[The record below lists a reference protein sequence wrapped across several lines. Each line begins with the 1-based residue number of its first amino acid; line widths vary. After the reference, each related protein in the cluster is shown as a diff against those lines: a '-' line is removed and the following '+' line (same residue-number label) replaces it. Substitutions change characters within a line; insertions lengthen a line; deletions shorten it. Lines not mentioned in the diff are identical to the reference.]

1 MEVQNLTYYLQ
12 QARETAKQE
21 EMEAKE
27 IEPPQTTT
35 TWNRETVPEVMK
47 IVSTKVPQRDLISL
61 LLVSPW
67 LYRTLTS
74 FPPLWMVLDFREMNK
89 AGDRLIA
96 ATSLPRYQ
104 HVKQINL
111 EFAQDIEDKHL
122 EVLQSKCSVS
132 LQKLE
137 SLNLNG
143 CQKISDKGIEAITS
157 TCSKLKVFS
166 IYWNV
171 RYVKTTF
178 RLSFAL
184 QIDPKMQIFSVLWS
198 LTCKLSFRVTD
209 IGIKHLVENCK
220 HIVDL
225 NLSGCKTISD
235 KALQIIAENHQDL
248 ESLNL
253 TRCVKLTDG
262 GLQQILSKCSS
273 QQSLN
278 LYALSSLTDKTYK
291 KISSL
296 PHLKFLDL
304 CGAQNLSDEGLSC
317 IARCK
322 NIVSLNLSWC
332 VRVTDVGVVA
342 IAEGCTSL
350 EFLSLFGIV
359 GVKDRCLEVL
369 SRFCSKT
376 VTTLDVNGC
385 VGIKRRSRDELL
397 QLFPRLRCFKVHS

>member
-1 MEVQNLTYYLQ
+1 MD
-12 QARETAKQE
+12 
-21 EMEAKE
+21 AKE
-27 IEPPQTTT
+27 IEPKQTATT
-35 TWNRETVPEVMK
+35 TWNRETIPKVMK
-47 IVSTKVPQRDLISL
+47 IVSTKLPQRDLVSL

-67 LYRTLTS
+67 LYRTLTC
-74 FPPLWMVLDFREMNK
+74 FPPLWMALDFREMNK

-104 HVKQINL
+104 HVKEINL
-111 EFAQDIEDKHL
+111 EFAQDIEDEHL
-122 EVLQSKCSVS
+122 EVLQSKCFVS

-143 CQKISDKGIEAITS
+143 CQKISDKGIEAIAS

-171 RYVKTTF
+171 R
-178 RLSFAL
+178 
-184 QIDPKMQIFSVLWS
+184 
-198 LTCKLSFRVTD
+198 VTD
-209 IGIKHLVENCK
+209 IGIKHVVENCK
-220 HIVDL
+220 QIVDL
-225 NLSGCKTISD
+225 NFSGCKNISD
-235 KALQIIAENHQDL
+235 KALQLIAENYQEL

-253 TRCVKLTDG
+253 TRCIKLTDG

-273 QQSLN
+273 LQSLN
-278 LYALSSLTDKTYK
+278 LYALSSFTDKAYK

-296 PHLKFLDL
+296 PLLKFLDL

-317 IARCK
+317 IAKCK
-322 NIVSLNLSWC
+322 NIVSLNLTWC

-359 GVKDRCLEVL
+359 GVTDKCLEVL
-369 SRFCSKT
+369 SRFCSNT

-385 VGIKRRSRDELL
+385 IGIKRRSRDELL

>member
-1 MEVQNLTYYLQ
+1 
-12 QARETAKQE
+12 
-21 EMEAKE
+21 
-27 IEPPQTTT
+27 
-35 TWNRETVPEVMK
+35 
-47 IVSTKVPQRDLISL
+47 
-61 LLVSPW
+61 
-67 LYRTLTS
+67 
-74 FPPLWMVLDFREMNK
+74 
-89 AGDRLIA
+89 
-96 ATSLPRYQ
+96 
-104 HVKQINL
+104 
-111 EFAQDIEDKHL
+111 
-122 EVLQSKCSVS
+122 
-132 LQKLE
+132 
-137 SLNLNG
+137 
-143 CQKISDKGIEAITS
+143 
-157 TCSKLKVFS
+157 
-166 IYWNV
+166 
-171 RYVKTTF
+171 
-178 RLSFAL
+178 
-184 QIDPKMQIFSVLWS
+184 MQIFPVLWS

-209 IGIKHLVENCK
+209 IGIKHVVENCK

-273 QQSLN
+273 LQSLN

-332 VRVTDVGVVA
+332 VRVTDVGFVA

-359 GVKDRCLEVL
+359 GVTDRCLEVL
-369 SRFCSKT
+369 SRFCSNT

-385 VGIKRRSRDELL
+385 VGIKTK
-397 QLFPRLRCFKVHS
+397 P